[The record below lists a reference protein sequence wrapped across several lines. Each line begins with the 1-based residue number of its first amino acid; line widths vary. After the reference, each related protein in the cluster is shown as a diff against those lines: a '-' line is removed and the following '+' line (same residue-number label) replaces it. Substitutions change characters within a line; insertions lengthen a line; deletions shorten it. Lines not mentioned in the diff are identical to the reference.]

1 MNPSVLPYSPLAV
14 QPSQRKKD
22 WTEEDYISNLRWLSS
37 QYNRPIFDYGYSTT
51 TGRAAVVPNWV
62 QNYIANESYY
72 QQRQAITP
80 YGFFAVDE
88 TNKPTST
95 IMYQGSDIRE
105 LIDQVVGNLM
115 QPLKTL
121 PKMITAI
128 SVSPNAVTRKMIL
141 KDLAKL
147 RVANKVYFDILED
160 ISGVGFQPMGDLD
173 FEDEAQ
179 IEQFFTTFRDDLEKA
194 YIALAKDACYRNH
207 WIEVFS
213 KSALY
218 YCIGGFAMMRH
229 SVRNGKVWWD
239 IVEPRNAIWDNFR
252 SSDQHRYD
260 RFAGE
265 VRMMTIPELV
275 TLYDFTEQEQKELE
289 TIAQSRDSWTTYN
302 WVYGGYTF
310 YWWNSD
316 NKGVPV
322 VATVEGQWRSLEF
335 VNGEW
340 IEVIREGVLIGNKY
354 IKNYGISKNTPE
366 ERDDKSKLKFRYV
379 TVTPSVLSG
388 VNMSMIDVLKKYQDL
403 KDAFKTK
410 LIQLVARSKGK
421 GYFVNAN
428 KLPEGMNTPEII
440 SQLSQAGI
448 AVLEG
453 DLIDEGNNSKGT
465 RLVEQIDMTLDPSIL
480 GLAQL
485 IQQERNYMDNII
497 SMPASARGVVTNYQ
511 SADQI
516 MSNIQQSRAGLD
528 YFYTSFYTW
537 VLRNLEL
544 SADMMK
550 NLIGTEEDDEE
561 YTPLIV
567 GDTMYEMLK
576 MENIAEMP
584 FTDFAMSLS
593 IDDFANEQ
601 DKKMM
606 QQVALQLATAGAITM
621 ADYTRLLSMTS
632 KTEIANYFQYI
643 DEKKKQEQMM
653 MQQQQAEQAIQQQD
667 MSRQTQLDSTAIS
680 ADAGIQ
686 KELIKQDTELAKMDR
701 NESLG

>member
-22 WTEEDYISNLRWLSS
+22 WTEEDYSANLRWVAS

-51 TGRAAVVPNWV
+51 TGRSAMVPNWI
-62 QNYIANESYY
+62 QNYISNEAYY
-72 QQRQAITP
+72 QQKQTITP
-80 YGFFAVDE
+80 FGYFAVDE
-88 TNKPTST
+88 TNKPTAT
-95 IMYQGSDIRE
+95 IMYNGSDIRE
-105 LIDQVVGNLM
+105 LIDQVVGNM
-115 QPLKTL
+115 IQPLKAL
-121 PKMITAI
+121 PKMVTAI
-128 SVSPNAVTRKMIL
+128 SVSPNAITKKMIL
-141 KDLAKL
+141 KDLAKMKI
-147 RVANKVYFDILED
+147 ANKVYFDILEEV
-160 ISGVGFQPMGDLD
+160 SGVGFQPMGDLD

-179 IEQFFTTFRDDLEKA
+179 LEQYFTTFRDDLEKA
-194 YIALAKDACYRNH
+194 YIAFAKDACYRNH
-207 WIEVFS
+207 WIEVFG

-218 YCIGGFAMMRH
+218 YCIGGFAMIRQ

-265 VRMMTIPELV
+265 VRMMTIPELI
-275 TLYDFTEQEQKELE
+275 TMYDFTPEEQKELE
-289 TIAQSRDSWTTYN
+289 SIAQSRDSWTTYN

-310 YWWNSD
+310 YWWNAD

-322 VATVEGQWRSLEF
+322 VATVEGQWRSLEWI
-335 VNGEW
+335 NGEW

-354 IKNYGISKNTPE
+354 VRNYGISKNTPE

-379 TVTPSVLSG
+379 TVTPNVLSG
-388 VNMSMIDVLKKYQDL
+388 VNMSMVDILKKYQDL

-421 GYFVNAN
+421 GYFVNAS

-448 AVLEG
+448 VVLEG
-453 DLIDEGNNSKGT
+453 EMIDESNSSKNT
-465 RLVEQIDMTLDPSIL
+465 RLIEQVDMTLDPTIL

-485 IQQERNYMDNII
+485 INQERAYMDNLI
-497 SMPASARGVVTNYQ
+497 SMPATARGMVANYQ
-511 SADQI
+511 SAEQI
-516 MSNIQQSRAGLD
+516 MSNIQQSKAGLD
-528 YFYTSFYTW
+528 YFFTSFYTW

-544 SADMMK
+544 SADIMK
-550 NLIGTEEDDEE
+550 NLVGTGEDDEE

-567 GDTMYEMLK
+567 GDTTYEMLK
-576 MENIAEMP
+576 LENIAEMP

-593 IDDFANEQ
+593 IDDFANDQ
-601 DKKMM
+601 DKRMM

-621 ADYTRLLSMTS
+621 ADYARLLSMTS

-643 DEKKKQEQMM
+643 DEKKKQEQMV
-653 MQQQQAEQAIQQQD
+653 MQQQQMQQQLAQQQAAN
-667 MSRQTQLDSTAIS
+667 QTQLDSTAMA
-680 ADAGIQ
+680 ADAGIE
-686 KELIKQDTELAKMDR
+686 KELIKQETELAKMQQP
-701 NESLG
+701 EQ